1 MKQRRVGPFQVSAIG
16 LGSMNL
22 SHAYGAPP
30 SFEEASALLHRALV
44 LGCTLFD
51 TATLDGF
58 GANGELIGEVL
69 APHRSKFTLASKCGI
84 QGVRFADGN
93 RVVDGRS
100 ATLKATCE
108 AFVAF
113 SPVARGFLTGTLL
126 GVSGFGA
133 KDTSAAPCRA
143 SRPQR
148 MPAWL
153 LARGEHVISIPGT
166 THIDHLEENLGADAV
181 VLEPA
186 LMQRLDA
193 LINQRTVLA
202 TGPAPAS
209 SWRLKRCCRP
219 RRSRRSD

>member
-16 LGSMNL
+16 LGCMNL

-58 GANGELIGEVL
+58 GANEELIGKVH

-84 QGVRFADGN
+84 QGVRFADGIH
-93 RVVDGRS
+93 RVIDCRP
-100 ATLKATCE
+100 ATLKATCV

-126 GVSGFGA
+126 DVSGFGA

-148 MPAWL
+148 MP
-153 LARGEHVISIPGT
+153 
-166 THIDHLEENLGADAV
+166 
-181 VLEPA
+181 
-186 LMQRLDA
+186 
-193 LINQRTVLA
+193 RT
-202 TGPAPAS
+202 
-209 SWRLKRCCRP
+209 WRC
-219 RRSRRSD
+219 